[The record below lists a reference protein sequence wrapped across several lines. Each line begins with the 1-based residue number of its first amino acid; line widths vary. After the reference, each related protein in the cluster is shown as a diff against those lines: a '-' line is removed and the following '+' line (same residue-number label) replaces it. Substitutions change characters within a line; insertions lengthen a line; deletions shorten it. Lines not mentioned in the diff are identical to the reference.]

1 MVTKVGPVYRLNLE
15 KFDDNPQLE
24 SGMQFNDCYE
34 FDLAFFYNV
43 SQNQKTEEEQK
54 PGGTFN
60 HHPLSGRQEA

>member
-34 FDLAFFYNV
+34 FDLTFFYNV

-54 PGGTFN
+54 PRGTFN
-60 HHPLSGRQEA
+60 HPPLPGRQEA